1 MADYNIYIH
10 DTSSRGNGLSSKTTP
25 FANQG
30 EGESP
35 VEAFSGNVVS
45 AFNKGQ
51 QFASGGFGN
60 MIQQGV
66 ATLSKVV
73 PWVAIAVAAWKITD
87 KVLTTI
93 GDTQATYFGETQF
106 KMGWNNVKTIMSNV
120 INPLGYTKNLIFQNL
135 ENRKQNF
142 QTQATNML
150 VGNSLI
156 NTTNRGV

>member
-1 MADYNIYIH
+1 MADYNIYLH
-10 DTSSRGNGLSSKTTP
+10 NVGGDSSGLSNKTTP
-25 FANQG
+25 FANQS
-30 EGESP
+30 ESP
-35 VEAFSGNVVS
+35 VESFSGNTKNFINQ
-45 AFNKGQ
+45 AQ
-51 QFASGGFGN
+51 QFSNNGFSN
-60 MIQQGV
+60 IVQQGV
-66 ATLSKVV
+66 AALSKVV
-73 PWVAIAVAAWKITD
+73 PWVAVVVLAAKITD

-120 INPLGYTKNLIFQNL
+120 INPFGYAKSIIQQNL

-156 NTTNRGV
+156 NTTNRGI